1 MLDWGKKDEFVQ
13 AMFRRSHSVH
23 SRRFYE
29 VALRKFGAFCKE
41 RRIDADADG
50 VQLLHDEA
58 GGGWQAATV
67 GCTCADRFVQPGP

>member
-29 VALRKFGAFCKE
+29 VALRKLTVWPWRPIRMIVRPNKRQITKE
-41 RRIDADADG
+41 IYLEKVKRWTKLWSRLKVIPWD
-50 VQLLHDEA
+50 
-58 GGGWQAATV
+58 
-67 GCTCADRFVQPGP
+67 